1 VNAKFITTAEL
12 ARRAECSVAKVIN
25 HIAEGMIVP
34 AGRAGA
40 AQNAAFI
47 FDERD
52 IPSLLKTLSG
62 NCPHP
67 AGRSRQSRDTETI
80 KAKAQALLRASEEVH
95 P

>member
-1 VNAKFITTAEL
+1 VNTRFITTAEL
-12 ARRAECSVAKVIN
+12 ARQAECSVAKVIN
-25 HIAEGMIVP
+25 HITEGLLVP

-52 IPSLLKTLSG
+52 LPDLLKTLSG
-62 NCPHP
+62 ESGAP
-67 AGRSRQSRDTETI
+67 AGRSRQSRDVDTVRH
-80 KAKAQALLRASEEVH
+80 KAQAFLRATTEVQ